1 MAVNVSTHGPIAVV
15 EIDRP
20 ERRNALDGPTMGG
33 IGSAFAAA
41 EADDA
46 IRAVILTG
54 AGSQAF
60 CAGADLRATGDDR
73 SVPEGSPGIE
83 VFTTRCYPKP
93 VIAAVNGAA
102 VGGGFELM
110 LAADLVVAADHA
122 TFSIPEVKR
131 GLVGAGCTT
140 RMAARLPPAVV
151 FELCVIGDPFPA
163 TRALELGLVNQV
175 VAGDDLLAASLA
187 LAERVIAGA
196 PLAIA
201 LTKQL
206 LWNEA
211 RMHDAEEWAAIR
223 AQAMPVFA
231 SEDAKEGRAAFAER
245 RPPRWT
251 GR

>member
-1 MAVNVSTHGPIAVV
+1 MPVNVSVHGTTTVV

-20 ERRNALDGPTMGG
+20 ERRNALDGPTLGG
-33 IGSAFAAA
+33 IGAAFAAA

-46 IRAVILTG
+46 IRAVVLTG
-54 AGSQAF
+54 AGADAF
-60 CAGADLRATGDDR
+60 CAGADLRATGADR
-73 SVPEGSPGIE
+73 SPPAGSPSID

-102 VGGGFELM
+102 VGGGFELV
-110 LAADLVVAADHA
+110 LAADLVVAAEHA
-122 TFSIPEVKR
+122 TFSVPEVKR

-140 RMAARLPPAVV
+140 RLASRLPPAVV
-151 FELCVIGDPFPA
+151 FELCGIGDPFPA
-163 TRALELGLVNQV
+163 PRALELGLVNAV
-175 VAGDDLLAASLA
+175 VPGAEVLPAALA
-187 LAERVIAGA
+187 LAERSTAGA

-223 AQAMPVFA
+223 ALAAPIFA
-231 SEDAKEGRAAFAER
+231 SADAAEGRAAFAER
-245 RPPRWT
+245 RAARWS